1 MNSHSDNILKNEIT
15 LVTGASRGIG
25 AGIAKL
31 FGESGSYIIGT
42 ATTQEGADA
51 ITQRV
56 NNGVSKGEGVVLDVS
71 NSEDVNR
78 IIREMKERDLL
89 PSILINNAGISLE
102 SLLMRIKDDDWK
114 KIIDTNLSSAFYLC
128 KAAVSGMMKNRK
140 GRIINIG
147 SVVGSIGAIGN
158 AHYSAS
164 KAALLGFTKSLA
176 LEVGSRGITVNNIA
190 PGYIT
195 TDMTKD
201 IKSELSEALMNKIPM
216 NRFGSPEDVAK
227 VALFLASESGSYI
240 TGQTIH
246 VNGGMHME

>member
-1 MNSHSDNILKNEIT
+1 MTTNSKNILENEIT

-31 FGESGSYIIGT
+31 FGQSGSYVLGT
-42 ATTQEGADA
+42 ATTQNGADS
-51 ITQRV
+51 ISELFSKDGV
-56 NNGVSKGEGVVLDVS
+56 NGQGVVLDVS
-71 NSEDVNR
+71 DSANVKKV
-78 IIREMKERDLL
+78 MKDLKEKEL
-89 PSILINNAGISLE
+89 SPSILINNAGISLE
-102 SLLMRIKDDDWK
+102 SLLMRIKDEDWQR
-114 KIIDTNLSSAFYLC
+114 IIDTNLSSAFFLC
-128 KAAVSGMMKNRK
+128 KAAISGMMKNRK
-140 GRIINIG
+140 GSIINIG
-147 SVVGSIGAIGN
+147 SVVGSIGAVGN

-201 IKSELSEALMNKIPM
+201 LKNELSDALMKKIPM

-227 VALFLASESGSYI
+227 VALFLASDAGSYI

>member
-78 IIREMKERDLL
+78 IIKEMKERDLL

-176 LEVGSRGITVNNIA
+176 LEVGSRAV
-190 PGYIT
+190 
-195 TDMTKD
+195 
-201 IKSELSEALMNKIPM
+201 
-216 NRFGSPEDVAK
+216 
-227 VALFLASESGSYI
+227 SY
-240 TGQTIH
+240 THLTLPTILL
-246 VNGGMHME
+246 V

>member
-78 IIREMKERDLL
+78 IIKEMKERDLL

-227 VALFLASESGSYI
+227 VTAPSPVEISSAATEPL
-240 TGQTIH
+240 
-246 VNGGMHME
+246 V

>member
-1 MNSHSDNILKNEIT
+1 MNSDSNNILKNEIT

-51 ITQRV
+51 ITQRL
-56 NNGVSKGEGVVLDVS
+56 NNGLSKGEGVVLDVS

-78 IIREMKERDLL
+78 IMKQIKERDLL

-102 SLLMRIKDDDWK
+102 SLMMRIKDDDWK

-195 TDMTKD
+195 TDMKRHQKRAQRGID
-201 IKSELSEALMNKIPM
+201 E
-216 NRFGSPEDVAK
+216 
-227 VALFLASESGSYI
+227 
-240 TGQTIH
+240 
-246 VNGGMHME
+246 

>member
-1 MNSHSDNILKNEIT
+1 MNSDPNNILKNEIT

-51 ITQRV
+51 ITQRL
-56 NNGVSKGEGVVLDVS
+56 NNGLSKGEGIVLDVS
-71 NSEDVNR
+71 DSEDVNR
-78 IIREMKERDLL
+78 IMKEIKERDLL
-89 PSILINNAGISLE
+89 PSVLINNAGISLE
-102 SLLMRIKDDDWK
+102 SLMMRIKDDDWK

-216 NRFGSPEDVAK
+216 NRFGSPEDIAK

>member
-1 MNSHSDNILKNEIT
+1 MNSDSNRLENEIT

-31 FGESGSYIIGT
+31 FGESGSYVLGT
-42 ATTQEGADA
+42 ATTQDGANA
-51 ITQRV
+51 ITHSLNQD
-56 NNGVSKGEGVVLDVS
+56 GSKGEGIVLDVS
-71 NSEDVNR
+71 DAEAVSKMMKDL
-78 IIREMKERDLL
+78 KERDLL
-89 PSILINNAGISLE
+89 PSILVNNAGISLE

-147 SVVGSIGAIGN
+147 SVVGTIGAIGN

-201 IKSELSEALMNKIPM
+201 IKSELSDALMDKIPM
-216 NRFGSPEDVAK
+216 NRFGSPEDIAK

>member
-42 ATTQEGADA
+42 ATTQQGADA

-78 IIREMKERDLL
+78 IIKEMKERDLL

>member
-1 MNSHSDNILKNEIT
+1 MNSDSNRLENEIT

-31 FGESGSYIIGT
+31 FGKSGSYVLGT
-42 ATTQEGADA
+42 ATTQDGANA
-51 ITQRV
+51 ITHSLNQD
-56 NNGVSKGEGVVLDVS
+56 GSKGEGIVLDVS
-71 NSEDVNR
+71 DAEAVSKMIKDL
-78 IIREMKERDLL
+78 KERDLL
-89 PSILINNAGISLE
+89 PSILVNNAGISLE

-201 IKSELSEALMNKIPM
+201 IKSELSDALMDKIPM
-216 NRFGSPEDVAK
+216 NRFGSPEDIAK

>member
-1 MNSHSDNILKNEIT
+1 MNSDSNNILKNEIT

-56 NNGVSKGEGVVLDVS
+56 NKGVSKGEGVVLDVS
-71 NSEDVNR
+71 KSQDVNR
-78 IIREMKERDLL
+78 IIKEMKERDLL

-114 KIIDTNLSSAFYLC
+114 KIIDTNLSSAFFLC

>member
-78 IIREMKERDLL
+78 IIKEMKERDLL

-114 KIIDTNLSSAFYLC
+114 KIIDTNLSSAFDLC

>member
-1 MNSHSDNILKNEIT
+1 MNSNSNRLENEIT

-31 FGESGSYIIGT
+31 FGESGSYVLGT
-42 ATTQEGADA
+42 ATTQDGANT
-51 ITQRV
+51 ITHSLNQD
-56 NNGVSKGEGVVLDVS
+56 GSKGEGIVLDVS
-71 NSEDVNR
+71 DAEAVSKMMKDL
-78 IIREMKERDLL
+78 KERDLL
-89 PSILINNAGISLE
+89 PSILVNNAGISLE

-201 IKSELSEALMNKIPM
+201 IKSELSDALMDKIPM
-216 NRFGSPEDVAK
+216 NRFGSPEDIAK

>member
-1 MNSHSDNILKNEIT
+1 MNSDSNNILKNEIT

-56 NNGVSKGEGVVLDVS
+56 NKGVSKGEGVVLDVS
-71 NSEDVNR
+71 KSQDVNR
-78 IIREMKERDLL
+78 IIKEMKERDLL

>member
-56 NNGVSKGEGVVLDVS
+56 NNGVSRGEGVVLDVS

-78 IIREMKERDLL
+78 IIKEMKERGLL

>member
-1 MNSHSDNILKNEIT
+1 MNTEANRLDNEIT

-25 AGIAKL
+25 AGIAQL
-31 FGESGSYIIGT
+31 FAESGSYVLGT
-42 ATTQEGADA
+42 ATTEDGASA
-51 ITQRV
+51 ITQTL
-56 NNGVSKGEGVVLDVS
+56 NQDGSKGEGVVLDVS
-71 NSEDVNR
+71 DSAAVN
-78 IIREMKERDLL
+78 EMMKNLKEKDRL

-201 IKSELSEALMNKIPM
+201 IKSELSDALMDKIPM
-216 NRFGSPEDVAK
+216 NRFGSPEDIAK

>member
-1 MNSHSDNILKNEIT
+1 MNSDSNNILKNEIT

-51 ITQRV
+51 ITQRL
-56 NNGVSKGEGVVLDVS
+56 NNGLSKGEGVVLDVS
-71 NSEDVNR
+71 DSEDVNR
-78 IIREMKERDLL
+78 IMKEMKERDLL

-102 SLLMRIKDDDWK
+102 SLMMRIKDDDWK
-114 KIIDTNLSSAFYLC
+114 KIIDTNLSSAFFLC

-216 NRFGSPEDVAK
+216 NRFGSPEDIAK

>member
-1 MNSHSDNILKNEIT
+1 MNSDSNRLENEIT

-31 FGESGSYIIGT
+31 FGKSGSYVLGT
-42 ATTQEGADA
+42 ATTQDGANA
-51 ITQRV
+51 ITHSLNQD
-56 NNGVSKGEGVVLDVS
+56 GSKGEGIVLDVS
-71 NSEDVNR
+71 DAEAVSKMMKDL
-78 IIREMKERDLL
+78 KERDLL
-89 PSILINNAGISLE
+89 PSILVNNAGISLE

-201 IKSELSEALMNKIPM
+201 IKSELSDALMDKIPM
-216 NRFGSPEDVAK
+216 NRFGSPEDIAK

>member
-1 MNSHSDNILKNEIT
+1 MNSDSIRLENEIT

-31 FGESGSYIIGT
+31 FGESGSYVLGT
-42 ATTQEGADA
+42 ATTQDGANA
-51 ITQRV
+51 ITHSLNQD
-56 NNGVSKGEGVVLDVS
+56 GSKGEGIVLDVS
-71 NSEDVNR
+71 DAEAVSKMMKDL
-78 IIREMKERDLL
+78 KERDLL
-89 PSILINNAGISLE
+89 PSILVNNAGISLE

-201 IKSELSEALMNKIPM
+201 IKSELSDALMDKIPM
-216 NRFGSPEDVAK
+216 NRFGSPEDIAK

>member
-51 ITQRV
+51 ITQRL

-78 IIREMKERDLL
+78 IIKEMKEKDLL

>member
-78 IIREMKERDLL
+78 IIKEMKERDLL

-147 SVVGSIGAIGN
+147 SVVGSIGAIG
-158 AHYSAS
+158 
-164 KAALLGFTKSLA
+164 LSL
-176 LEVGSRGITVNNIA
+176 
-190 PGYIT
+190 
-195 TDMTKD
+195 
-201 IKSELSEALMNKIPM
+201 
-216 NRFGSPEDVAK
+216 
-227 VALFLASESGSYI
+227 
-240 TGQTIH
+240 IH
-246 VNGGMHME
+246 I

>member
-1 MNSHSDNILKNEIT
+1 MNSDSNNILKNEIT

-51 ITQRV
+51 ITQRL
-56 NNGVSKGEGVVLDVS
+56 NNGLSKGEGVVLDVS
-71 NSEDVNR
+71 DSEDVNR
-78 IIREMKERDLL
+78 IMKEMKERDLL

-102 SLLMRIKDDDWK
+102 SLMMRIKDDDWK

-128 KAAVSGMMKNRK
+128 KAAVSGMMKNRR

>member
-56 NNGVSKGEGVVLDVS
+56 NNGVSRGEGVVLDVS

-78 IIREMKERDLL
+78 IIKEMKERDLL

>member
-1 MNSHSDNILKNEIT
+1 MNSDSNNILKNEIT

-78 IIREMKERDLL
+78 IIKEMKERDLL

-227 VALFLASESGSYI
+227 VALFLASEYGSYI

>member
-1 MNSHSDNILKNEIT
+1 MNSNSNRLENEIT

-31 FGESGSYIIGT
+31 FGESGSYVLGT
-42 ATTQEGADA
+42 ATTQDGANA
-51 ITQRV
+51 ITHSL
-56 NNGVSKGEGVVLDVS
+56 NEDGSKGEGIVLDVS
-71 NSEDVNR
+71 DAEAVSKMMKDL
-78 IIREMKERDLL
+78 KERDLL
-89 PSILINNAGISLE
+89 PSILVNNAGISLE

-201 IKSELSEALMNKIPM
+201 IKSELSDALMDKIPM
-216 NRFGSPEDVAK
+216 NRFGSPEDIAK

>member
-1 MNSHSDNILKNEIT
+1 MNSDSNNILKNEIT

-51 ITQRV
+51 ITQRL
-56 NNGVSKGEGVVLDVS
+56 NNGLSKGEGVVLDVS
-71 NSEDVNR
+71 DSEDVNR
-78 IIREMKERDLL
+78 IMKEMKERDLL

-102 SLLMRIKDDDWK
+102 SLMMRIKDDDWK

>member
-1 MNSHSDNILKNEIT
+1 MTSDQKNTLNNEIT

-25 AGIAKL
+25 AGIARL
-31 FGESGSYIIGT
+31 FGESGSYVIGT
-42 ATTQEGADA
+42 ATTQDGADA
-51 ITQRV
+51 ITQRLHDE
-56 NNGVSKGEGVVLDVS
+56 GLKGEGMVLDVS
-71 NSEDVNR
+71 DSDDIN
-78 IIREMKERDLL
+78 EMIKDLKKRDLL

-102 SLLMRIKDDDWK
+102 SLLMRIKEEDWK

-128 KAAVSGMMKNRK
+128 KAAVPGMMKNRK

-190 PGYIT
+190 PGYIS

-201 IKSELSEALMNKIPM
+201 IKDELSEAMMEKIPM
-216 NRFGSPEDVAK
+216 NRFGSPEDIAK

>member
-78 IIREMKERDLL
+78 VIKEMKERDLL

-216 NRFGSPEDVAK
+216 NRFGSPEDIAK

>member
-1 MNSHSDNILKNEIT
+1 MNSDSNRLENEIT

-31 FGESGSYIIGT
+31 FGESGSYVLGT
-42 ATTQEGADA
+42 ATTQDGANA
-51 ITQRV
+51 ITHTLNQD
-56 NNGVSKGEGVVLDVS
+56 GSKGEGIVLDVS
-71 NSEDVNR
+71 DAEAVSKMMKDL
-78 IIREMKERDLL
+78 KERDLL
-89 PSILINNAGISLE
+89 PSILVNNAGISLE

-201 IKSELSEALMNKIPM
+201 IKSELSDALMDKIPM
-216 NRFGSPEDVAK
+216 NRFGSPEDIAK

>member
-1 MNSHSDNILKNEIT
+1 MNSDSNRLENEIT

-31 FGESGSYIIGT
+31 FGESGSYVLGT
-42 ATTQEGADA
+42 ATTQDGANA
-51 ITQRV
+51 ITHSLNQD
-56 NNGVSKGEGVVLDVS
+56 GSKGEGIVLDVS
-71 NSEDVNR
+71 DAEAVSKMMKDL
-78 IIREMKERDLL
+78 KERDLL
-89 PSILINNAGISLE
+89 PSILVNNAGISLE

-201 IKSELSEALMNKIPM
+201 IKSELSDALMDKIPM
-216 NRFGSPEDVAK
+216 NRFGSPEDIAK

>member
-78 IIREMKERDLL
+78 IIKEMKERDLL

-201 IKSELSEALMNKIPM
+201 IKSELSEAMMNKIPM

>member
-1 MNSHSDNILKNEIT
+1 MNSDSNRLENEIT
-15 LVTGASRGIG
+15 LITGASRGIG

-31 FGESGSYIIGT
+31 FGESGSYVLGT
-42 ATTQEGADA
+42 ATTQDGANA
-51 ITQRV
+51 ITHSLNQD
-56 NNGVSKGEGVVLDVS
+56 GSKGEGIVLDVS
-71 NSEDVNR
+71 DAEAVSKMMKDL
-78 IIREMKERDLL
+78 KERDLL
-89 PSILINNAGISLE
+89 PSILVNNAGISLE

-201 IKSELSEALMNKIPM
+201 IKSELSDALMDKIPM
-216 NRFGSPEDVAK
+216 NRFGSPEDIAK

>member
-1 MNSHSDNILKNEIT
+1 MKTNSENILENEIT

-31 FGESGSYIIGT
+31 FGQSGSYVLGT
-42 ATTQEGADA
+42 ATTQNGADS
-51 ITQRV
+51 ISELFSKDGV
-56 NNGVSKGEGVVLDVS
+56 NGQGVVLDVS
-71 NSEDVNR
+71 DSANVKKV
-78 IIREMKERDLL
+78 MKDLKEKEL
-89 PSILINNAGISLE
+89 SPSILINNAGISLE
-102 SLLMRIKDDDWK
+102 SLLMRIKDEDWQR
-114 KIIDTNLSSAFYLC
+114 IIDTNLSSAFFLC
-128 KAAVSGMMKNRK
+128 KAAISGMMKNRK
-140 GRIINIG
+140 GSIINIG
-147 SVVGSIGAIGN
+147 SVVGSIGAVGN

-201 IKSELSEALMNKIPM
+201 LKNELSDALMKKIPM

-227 VALFLASESGSYI
+227 VALFLASDAGSYI

>member
-1 MNSHSDNILKNEIT
+1 MNSDSNNILKNEIT

-51 ITQRV
+51 ITQRL
-56 NNGVSKGEGVVLDVS
+56 NNGLSKGEGVVLDVS

-78 IIREMKERDLL
+78 IMKQIKERDLL
-89 PSILINNAGISLE
+89 PSVLINNAGISLE
-102 SLLMRIKDDDWK
+102 SLMMRIKDDDWK

-128 KAAVSGMMKNRK
+128 KAAVSGMMKNRR

-190 PGYIT
+190 PGYIA

-216 NRFGSPEDVAK
+216 NRFGSPEDIAK

>member
-1 MNSHSDNILKNEIT
+1 MNSDSNNILKNEIT

-51 ITQRV
+51 ITQRL
-56 NNGVSKGEGVVLDVS
+56 NNGLSKGEGVVLDVS

-78 IIREMKERDLL
+78 IMKQIKERDLL

-102 SLLMRIKDDDWK
+102 SLMMRIKDDDWK

-164 KAALLGFTKSLA
+164 KAALLGLTKSLA

-216 NRFGSPEDVAK
+216 NRFGSPEDIAK

>member
-31 FGESGSYIIGT
+31 FGESGSYIVGT

-78 IIREMKERDLL
+78 IIKEMKEKDLL

-128 KAAVSGMMKNRK
+128 KAAISGMMKNRK

-201 IKSELSEALMNKIPM
+201 IDSELSEAMMEKIPM

>member
-1 MNSHSDNILKNEIT
+1 MNSDSNRLENEIT
-15 LVTGASRGIG
+15 LITGASRGIG

-31 FGESGSYIIGT
+31 FGESGSYVLGT
-42 ATTQEGADA
+42 ATTQDGANA
-51 ITQRV
+51 ITHTLNQD
-56 NNGVSKGEGVVLDVS
+56 GSKGEGIVLDVS
-71 NSEDVNR
+71 DAEAVSKL
-78 IIREMKERDLL
+78 MKDLKKRDLL
-89 PSILINNAGISLE
+89 PSILVNNAGISLE

-201 IKSELSEALMNKIPM
+201 IKSELSDALMDKIPM
-216 NRFGSPEDVAK
+216 NRFGSPEDIAK

>member
-1 MNSHSDNILKNEIT
+1 MNTEANRLDNEIT

-31 FGESGSYIIGT
+31 FAESGSYVLGT
-42 ATTQEGADA
+42 ATTGDGANA
-51 ITQRV
+51 ITQTL
-56 NNGVSKGEGVVLDVS
+56 NQDGSKGEGVVLDVS
-71 NSEDVNR
+71 DSAAVN
-78 IIREMKERDLL
+78 EMMKNLKEKDRL

-201 IKSELSEALMNKIPM
+201 IKSDLSDVLMDKIPM
-216 NRFGSPEDVAK
+216 NRFGSPEDIAK

>member
-1 MNSHSDNILKNEIT
+1 MNSDSNRLENEIT

-31 FGESGSYIIGT
+31 FGKSGSYVLGT
-42 ATTQEGADA
+42 ATTQDGANA
-51 ITQRV
+51 ITHSLNQD
-56 NNGVSKGEGVVLDVS
+56 GSKGEGIVLDVS
-71 NSEDVNR
+71 DAEAVSKM
-78 IIREMKERDLL
+78 MKDLRERDLL
-89 PSILINNAGISLE
+89 PSILVNNAGISLE

-201 IKSELSEALMNKIPM
+201 IKSELSDALMDKIPM
-216 NRFGSPEDVAK
+216 NRFGSPEDIAK